1 MPRLRDVFPSPC
13 LLYGLA
19 VFVLD
24 YLADETVLE
33 QTIREIAIWALP
45 VLVAIIFHEVAHGW
59 VAYRLGDPTA
69 ARMGR
74 LTLNPIAHID
84 LFGTILIPL
93 LLIVSQSPFLF
104 GYAKPV
110 PVNFYNLRNPKR
122 DMIWVALA
130 GPVTNLLL
138 ALGCILVLKVMLPL
152 SSAAAAHS
160 GGAAW
165 FDFFAPI
172 SLMARNGVLINVVL
186 AVFNAFPIPP
196 LDGGRVMVGLLP
208 EPQSSMLAKVEPYGF
223 LIVIVLLMT
232 RTLNH
237 VIGPPMDLLLNFYF
251 GLL

>member
-1 MPRLRDVFPSPC
+1 MNFETSWLLPC
-13 LLYGLA
+13 LLYRLA

-24 YLADETVLE
+24 YLTDETQLE
-33 QTIREIAIWALP
+33 QTIREIAVWALP
-45 VLVAIIFHEVAHGW
+45 ILVAIIFHEVAHGW
-59 VAYRLGDPTA
+59 VANRLGDPTA

-93 LLIVSQSPFLF
+93 LLIIARSPFLF

-138 ALGCILVLKVMLPL
+138 ALGCVLVLKVMLPL
-152 SSAAAAHS
+152 SSAAAHS
-160 GGAAW
+160 GGAAL

-208 EPQSSMLAKVEPYGF
+208 ERQSLMLAKVEPYGF
-223 LIVIVLLMT
+223 LIVIALLMT
-232 RTLNH
+232 RTLDR
-237 VIGPPMDLLLNFYF
+237 VIGPPIEFLLNFYF

>member
-1 MPRLRDVFPSPC
+1 MP
-13 LLYGLA
+13 
-19 VFVLD
+19 
-24 YLADETVLE
+24 LE
-33 QTIREIAIWALP
+33 ETIREIAIWALP
-45 VLVAIIFHEVAHGW
+45 ILIAIILHEVAHGW
-59 VAYRLGDPTA
+59 VANRLGDPTA

-93 LLIVSQSPFLF
+93 LLIIARAPFLF

-138 ALGCILVLKVMLPL
+138 ALGCIMVLKVMLPL
-152 SSAAAAHS
+152 SSAAAHS
-160 GGAAW
+160 EGAAL
-165 FDFFAPI
+165 FNFFAPI

-208 EPQSSMLAKVEPYGF
+208 EPQSSMLAKIEPYGF
-223 LIVIVLLMT
+223 LIIIAMLMT
-232 RTLNH
+232 RTLDR
-237 VIGPPMDLLLNFYF
+237 VIAPPIDLLLNFYF